1 MRCSRRGL
9 AACLLALALA
19 AGAFRP
25 ASAMTLKLAGE
36 YGISY
41 LPLTV
46 IETQHLLE
54 KYGRQQ
60 GLDISTRWLKFTG
73 GAAMDEALIAGDLNI
88 AVGGVAPMVLLWART
103 RDNLRVHAIAAL
115 NSMPLYLNTIDAN
128 VHAIKDFK
136 STDRIAMPAAG
147 VSIQAITLM
156 MAAAKEF
163 GPDQA
168 RKLNPLTVSMSH
180 PDGMAALLARKAGIT
195 AHFTS
200 PPYMFEE
207 LTKPGV
213 HRVLDSYDVLGGPAT
228 FNVVFASG
236 RFMAKHPKIG
246 PIVIAALKEA
256 DQFII
261 AHPKDAAQ
269 IYMHSTRTSLTESEL
284 VKMIKNPEVKWT
296 IVPERT
302 MQYARFMAKIGMI
315 KTPPTGWKELFF
327 STMDGEPGS

>member
-1 MRCSRRGL
+1 MRWSRRGFVAWL
-9 AACLLALALA
+9 FALALA
-19 AGAFRP
+19 AAAFRP

-54 KYGRQQ
+54 KYGHQQ
-60 GLDISTRWLKFTG
+60 GVDISTKWLKFTG

-128 VHAIKDFK
+128 VHSIKDFTN
-136 STDRIAMPAAG
+136 TDRIAMPAAG

-236 RFMAKHPKIG
+236 RFMAKNPKIG

-284 VKMIKNPEVKWT
+284 VKMLENPEVKWT

-315 KTPPTGWKELFF
+315 KAPPARWKELFF